1 MKMSSLKL
9 FKSIIGIFFALMIFS
24 ACNKNFDAPPAY
36 QNPNI
41 TAPITT
47 IAQLKLMHNT
57 SGAFDKI
64 PDTSSIIISGIVV
77 ADDYSGA
84 FYKQIVIQ
92 DSTGAIVLLLNN
104 KYLYLNYPLGRQV
117 YVKCHGLYLSNDK
130 YNGYQNLGMIDYST
144 PNVPAS
150 VGIPAANIPQYVIQ
164 GSTGNKIVPRRPL
177 VNQLTTSLQDP
188 NLGALIQLDNFEF
201 PVADTSVN
209 WGDSSSVGAY
219 VTIPAKDCS
228 GNTVN
233 YNTSPYCS
241 FAGVK
246 VPNGNGSISGIYSFS
261 SRSVNNTTRQL
272 LLRDTSDAPLHN
284 LRCNGT
290 LVPPVTIYDAT
301 SVFST
306 ITNKVQV
313 NLSGWLN
320 IPEVGGVY
328 YQGFVGSTGS
338 LASISAFGAK
348 NPPVTS
354 WLISP
359 KITIPA
365 NAKSPSVS
373 FNCIDGYDNG
383 ASFGLYISSNYDGK
397 SLTPSTFTWSP
408 TSYVAPSGKTSGYS
422 ALTPSGSID
431 LSAYKG
437 QTIYLGFRYDGTAT
451 KSTTFEFSAPLV
463 SSLP

>member
-1 MKMSSLKL
+1 MKKSTLTL
-9 FKSIIGIFFALMIFS
+9 FTSIIGMFFALIIFS

-36 QNPNI
+36 QNPNL
-41 TAPITT
+41 TANTT
-47 IAQLKLMHNT
+47 IAQLKLMHTTN
-57 SGAFDKI
+57 GAFDKI
-64 PDTSSIIISGIVV
+64 PDTSSIMISGIVV

-104 KYLYLNYPLGRQV
+104 KYLYLNFPQGRQV
-117 YVKCHGLYLSNDK
+117 FVKCHGLYLSNDK

-164 GSTGNKIVPRRPL
+164 GSTGNAIVPRRPL

-209 WGDSSSVGAY
+209 WGDSTSAAAY
-219 VTIPAKDCS
+219 VTIPVTDCNK
-228 GNTVN
+228 NTVN

-246 VPNGNGSISGIYSFS
+246 VPNGNGSIMGIYSFS
-261 SRSVNNTTRQL
+261 SKSVNGTTRQL

-290 LVPPVTIYDAT
+290 LLPPITIFDPT
-301 SVFST
+301 NVFST
-306 ITNKVQV
+306 IVTKVQL
-313 NLSGWLN
+313 NLTGWLN

-328 YQGFVGSTGS
+328 YQGYVGSTGS
-338 LASISAFGAK
+338 LASISAYGAK
-348 NPPVTS
+348 TPPVTS

-359 KITIPA
+359 QIAIPA
-365 NAKSPSVS
+365 SAKSPSVS
-373 FNCIDGYDNG
+373 FSCIDGYDNG
-383 ASFGLYISSNYDGK
+383 ATLGLYVSTNYDGK
-397 SLTPSTFTWSP
+397 SLTPSTFTWTK
-408 TSYVAPSGKTSGYS
+408 TSYVAPSGSATKYSG
-422 ALTPSGSID
+422 LNPSGNID

-451 KSTTFEFSAPLV
+451 QNTTFEFNAPIV